1 MLLPLLA
8 VSCKG
13 SGSATTADST
23 TLYTGSLSKL
33 DSAKRRDS
41 NKSDSINIGPDSFHA
56 DSVKKAAHKRQ

>member
-33 DSAKRRDS
+33 DSAKKKDS
-41 NKSDSINIGPDSFHA
+41 GKIDSVSIGPDSFQA
-56 DSVKKAAHKRQ
+56 DSAKKAAHKRQ